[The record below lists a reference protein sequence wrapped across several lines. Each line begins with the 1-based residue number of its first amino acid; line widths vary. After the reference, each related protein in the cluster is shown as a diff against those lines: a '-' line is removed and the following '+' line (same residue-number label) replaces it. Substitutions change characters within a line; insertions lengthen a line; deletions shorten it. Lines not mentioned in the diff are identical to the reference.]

1 MRLSDIFIPPFTS
14 GSSDAVTSIFSKERA
29 LQSMLDFEAALA
41 VVEMQE
47 QVIPAGMAE
56 TIATYCRMELFDL
69 GELSK
74 AAELVGNVA
83 IPMVKHLTA
92 LVREKDAKAAGY
104 VHWGATSQDAIDTGL
119 VLQLRDALAVVE
131 GQMSAV
137 CDVLAGLT
145 EQYRSTPMAGR
156 TWMQQAVPVT
166 FGLKTAS
173 WLDTMLRHRERLS
186 ELKLRVLV
194 VQFGGAAGTL
204 ASLGARGT
212 DVSRAL
218 AEELGLRLPDVP
230 WHSHRDRVVEVAT
243 FCGLLVGTMG
253 KVARD
258 LSLMMQTE
266 VGEVL
271 EPAAEGRGGSSTMP
285 HKRNPVAAAGI
296 LAVAVRVP
304 GLVGTMLSAMVQEY
318 ERGLGGWQ
326 AEWEVLPEI
335 LKMTS
340 QTLEKLWDTLAGLE
354 VHTERMEKNLGKTN
368 GLVMAEAVSMAL
380 AESMGRGQAHGLIEA
395 ASRRAVA
402 TQRHLLA
409 VLKEDAL
416 VMQHL
421 SAEQLEGLF
430 NPLGYTGSAQAMIDR
445 VLLSYAMVKT
455 YGEVAR

>member
-1 MRLSDIFIPPFTS
+1 MRISDSFSSSFTAA
-14 GSSDAVTSIFSKERA
+14 AVTSIFSEESG

-41 VVEMQE
+41 AAEMQE
-47 QVIPAGMAE
+47 QVIPAGSAE
-56 TIATYCRMELFDL
+56 AIAMCCRMELFDR
-69 GELSK
+69 K
-74 AAELVGNVA
+74 ALAEAAALAGNLA
-83 IPMVKHLTA
+83 IPMVKQLTA
-92 LVREKDAKAAGY
+92 LVRAQDAKAAGY

-119 VLQLRDALAVVE
+119 VLQLRDALIVME

-145 EQYRSTPMAGR
+145 EQYRTTPMAGR
-156 TWMQQAVPVT
+156 TWLQQAVPVT
-166 FGLKTAS
+166 FGLKVAG

-230 WHSHRDRVVEVAT
+230 WHSHRDRVAEVAT

-258 LSLMMQTE
+258 LALMMQTE

-271 EPAAEGRGGSSTMP
+271 EQAAEGRGGSSTMP
-285 HKRNPVAAAGI
+285 HKRNPVAVAEI

-304 GLVGTMLSAMVQEY
+304 GLVSTMLSAMVQEH
-318 ERGLGGWQ
+318 ERGLGGWH
-326 AEWEVLPEI
+326 AEWAVLPEI
-335 LKMTS
+335 LKLTS
-340 QTLEKLWDTLAGLE
+340 DALEKMLDVLAELE
-354 VHTERMEKNLGKTN
+354 VHADAMDENLDVTK

-380 AESMGRGQAHGLIEA
+380 AVSMGRSEAHGLVEA
-395 ASRRAVA
+395 ASHRAIA
-402 TQRHLLA
+402 ERRHLLA
-409 VLKEDAL
+409 VLQEDA
-416 VMQHL
+416 VVVQHL
-421 SAEQLEGLF
+421 GAEQLERLF
-430 NPLGYTGSAQAMIDR
+430 DPLGYTGTAQAMIDR
-445 VLLSYAMVKT
+445 VLSSYAMVKK
-455 YGEVAR
+455 YGQVAR